1 MIGAYIDMKELI
13 KKIRVQANMS
23 QEQFASALGT
33 TAVSINRW
41 ENGKAVP
48 NQMAQKNLHQF
59 CKNQGID
66 VADIVTEMLH
76 YEHTEDH
83 GRNIFYHGSK
93 KGIIGAIAPISR
105 EECDFGQGFYMGT
118 STLQPLTLV
127 CAEDKPKFYTVEF
140 DLSGLKVLEVEI
152 GMDWAMMIA
161 YYRKQMEKV
170 KDTPIYEKYAHF
182 ADGYDVIVG
191 YIANDRMYTELA
203 RFFNG
208 TVTDVALHKCLSVLD
223 LGKQYVAITQKAC
236 DQIKILEERDL
247 YLLERL
253 ALQDK
258 SVERRTEGIALADEV
273 VKQYRREGQFFDEIL
288 GGV

>member
-1 MIGAYIDMKELI
+1 MQELI
-13 KKIRVQANMS
+13 RMIRAKVNMN
-23 QEQFASALGT
+23 QEQFAAAIGT

-41 ENGKAVP
+41 ENGKTIP
-48 NQMAQKNLHQF
+48 NQMAQANLYQF
-59 CKNQGID
+59 CKNQG
-66 VADIVTEMLH
+66 VDITDLVIEMLQ
-76 YEHTEDH
+76 YEHTDRES
-83 GRNIFYHGSK
+83 IFYHGSK
-93 KGIIGAIAPISR
+93 KGIVGEIAPISR
-105 EECDFGQGFYMGT
+105 AECDFGQGFYMGT
-118 STLQPLTLV
+118 ATVQPLTLV

-140 DLSGLKVLEVEI
+140 DLSDLKILEVEI

-170 KDTPIYEKYAHF
+170 KGTPIYEKYAHF

-208 TVTDVALHKCLSVLD
+208 TITDVALLKCLSILD

-236 DQIKILEERDL
+236 DQIRILKERDL
-247 YLLERL
+247 HLLERL

-258 SVERRTEGIALADEV
+258 SVARRAEGVALADEV
-273 VKQYRREGQFFDEIL
+273 VKKYRREGQFFDEIL
-288 GGV
+288 GGI